1 MSTPLVYTYSNN
13 PPIEKGIGIS
23 KGRKRIDFFAHYIF
37 CFIIINL
44 YLFLIPKIFELH
56 PSYHYAA
63 PACVPA
69 DTQYPGQWAK
79 KPVLPIHVPCDRR
92 AKKTSRSCT
101 SLQPRGTS
109 SIHYPAW
116 GAPSPEKLSEATEL
130 HAKQNTHVC
139 SSLVVPPPAP
149 ALMVTKAL
157 FARFLEYAIHCA
169 FIKKFP

>member
-1 MSTPLVYTYSNN
+1 MSKPLVYTYSNN

-44 YLFLIPKIFELH
+44 YLFLIPKIFELP

-69 DTQYPGQWAK
+69 DTQCPGQWAK
-79 KPVLPIHVPCDRR
+79 SPVFPIQTHVTAAPKIHRSR
-92 AKKTSRSCT
+92 TSH
-101 SLQPRGTS
+101 QPRGTS

-116 GAPSPEKLSEATEL
+116 GAPSPDKLIEATEL
-130 HAKQNTHVC
+130 LKLKTTCLQ
-139 SSLVVPPPAP
+139 
-149 ALMVTKAL
+149 
-157 FARFLEYAIHCA
+157 
-169 FIKKFP
+169 